1 MHDIKTFTK
10 TPLNKLKNLCIGDKI
25 ELLTYKKDR
34 KITII
39 KKDLAI
45 YNVIEDGFKYKE
57 FDNVKFTEL
66 EHLLKQLQSV
76 EFPRSNKYFFKIS
89 SSKYKYSVKN
99 IRELF
104 L

>member
-45 YNVIEDGFKYKE
+45 YNVIESEKLNETLSVNSNNMKE
-57 FDNVKFTEL
+57 EFLISKIADKWKKFINE
-66 EHLLKQLQSV
+66 
-76 EFPRSNKYFFKIS
+76 
-89 SSKYKYSVKN
+89 
-99 IRELF
+99 IREN
-104 L
+104 

>member
-57 FDNVKFTEL
+57 FDNIKFTEL

-76 EFPRSNKYFFKIS
+76 EFPRSNKYFLELVPQNINTQLKI
-89 SSKYKYSVKN
+89 
-99 IRELF
+99 
-104 L
+104 

>member
-76 EFPRSNKYFFKIS
+76 EVPRSNKYFLKLVPQNINTQLKI
-89 SSKYKYSVKN
+89 
-99 IRELF
+99 
-104 L
+104 

>member
-45 YNVIEDGFKYKE
+45 YNVIEDGFKYKVYRIRTSIE
-57 FDNVKFTEL
+57 T
-66 EHLLKQLQSV
+66 
-76 EFPRSNKYFFKIS
+76 S
-89 SSKYKYSVKN
+89 SICRVS
-99 IRELF
+99 
-104 L
+104 

>member
-10 TPLNKLKNLCIGDKI
+10 TPLKKLKNLYIGDKI

-39 KKDLAI
+39 KKDLDI

-57 FDNVKFTEL
+57 FDNVKFAEL
-66 EHLLKQLQSV
+66 ERLLKQLKSV
-76 EFPRSNKYFFKIS
+76 EFPRNNKYFLKL
-89 SSKYKYSVKN
+89 VPQN
-99 IRELF
+99 INTQLRI
-104 L
+104 

>member
-57 FDNVKFTEL
+57 FDNIKFTEL
-66 EHLLKQLQSV
+66 EHLLEQLQSV
-76 EFPRSNKYFFKIS
+76 EFPRSNKYFLKLVPQNINTQLKI
-89 SSKYKYSVKN
+89 
-99 IRELF
+99 
-104 L
+104 

>member
-76 EFPRSNKYFFKIS
+76 EFP
-89 SSKYKYSVKN
+89 
-99 IRELF
+99 
-104 L
+104 

>member
-76 EFPRSNKYFFKIS
+76 EFLEAINTF
-89 SSKYKYSVKN
+89 
-99 IRELF
+99 
-104 L
+104 

>member
-10 TPLNKLKNLCIGDKI
+10 TPLNKLKNLYIGDKI

-39 KKDLAI
+39 KKDLAV

-57 FDNVKFTEL
+57 FDNIKFTEL

-76 EFPRSNKYFFKIS
+76 EFPRSNKYFLKLVPQNINTQLKI
-89 SSKYKYSVKN
+89 
-99 IRELF
+99 
-104 L
+104 